1 MYRNSTIAIFAVFIF
16 HYGLKAQHQEPGARP
31 ATWKGRQQAAPD
43 TNFLLYAF
51 KSGHFSGHF
60 RYFLMATDNQKG
72 IRDFYANAMGGGIR
86 YETARFHGFQL
97 GISGYFVFN
106 LGSSNLAVNDN
117 VGAPASRYEIG
128 LFDITDPENRND
140 IDRLEELFL
149 KYSRKSLTITMGKQ
163 LLNTPFINLQ
173 DGRMRPTEV
182 GGLSA
187 EWIKENKW
195 DIQAAWLNQVSP
207 RSTVAWYKPGESI
220 GIYSDGVNPDGSPSD
235 YAGHLQADGIGLASL
250 RAQVNQKW
258 SLQLHE
264 LVVPSI
270 FNSLLVQ
277 SDYQVPLSDSS
288 VWNLGLQYIRQD
300 ALGNGGNADPSKT
313 YFKKNG
319 SSQVFGIRVQRKF
332 RNWTTQLNYT
342 RITSDGRYLMP
353 REWGREP
360 FFTFLPRERNE
371 GLGDLHAWMAR
382 ADYQWTQA
390 RLHFSGALGY
400 YDLPDVK
407 NYRLNK
413 YGLPS
418 YLQYNLELKHEFSGW
433 LQGADLHLLY
443 AHKINKGET
452 YQDDFFVANKVN
464 MGSWNMVL
472 NYHF

>member
-1 MYRNSTIAIFAVFIF
+1 MYRNTTMAIFAVLIF
-16 HYGLKAQHQEPGARP
+16 HYGLNAQHQEPGTRP
-31 ATWKGRQQAAPD
+31 ATWKGSQQPLPD
-43 TNFLLYAF
+43 TNSILHAF
-51 KSGHFSGHF
+51 KAGELSGHF

-86 YETARFHGFQL
+86 FETARFHGFQL

-106 LGSSNLAVNDN
+106 LGSSNLAAHNN
-117 VGAPASRYEIG
+117 NGAPGSRYEMG
-128 LFDITDPENRND
+128 LFDVTDPENRND

-149 KYSRKSLTITMGKQ
+149 KYSRRNLSVSLGKQ
-163 LLNTPFINLQ
+163 LINTPFINLQ

-182 GGLSA
+182 AGLMA
-187 EWIKENKW
+187 DWQLKHKIRL
-195 DIQAAWLNQVSP
+195 QTGWLNQISP

-220 GIYSDGVNPDGSPSD
+220 GIYSAGVNPDGSPSD
-235 YAGHLQADGIGLASL
+235 YAGHLHADGIGLASL
-250 RAQVNQKW
+250 WLQVNQKW

-277 SDYQVPLSDSS
+277 SNFQMPLSDSS

-300 ALGNGGNADPSKT
+300 ALKDGGNADPSKT

-319 SSQVFGIRVQRKF
+319 SSQVLGIRVQRKF
-332 RNWTTQLNYT
+332 RNWTTQINYT
-342 RITSDGRYLMP
+342 RISNAGRYLMP

-382 ADYQWTQA
+382 ADYQWPQA

-413 YGLPS
+413 YGFPS
-418 YLQYNLELKHEFSGW
+418 YLQYNLELKHELSGW
-433 LQGADLHLLY
+433 LQGADLQLLY

-452 YQDDFFVANKVN
+452 YQDDLFVANKVN

-472 NYHF
+472 NFHF